1 MHSYELIISPEK
13 SLNLRLTSRSTV
25 ALEQKLGMSPIS
37 ALMENQQ
44 VPRLET
50 AITILHGCAQALNH
64 GITLDK
70 TYDIYDEYVDC
81 GGTLMDLI
89 MALVE
94 VFKISGFFKEPPK
107 AEEPVEAQEPVEA

>member
-44 VPRLET
+44 VPKLET

-64 GITLDK
+64 GVTQEK
-70 TYDIYDEYVDC
+70 VYDLYDEYVDC

-89 MALVE
+89 MCLVE
-94 VFKISGFFKEPPK
+94 VFKISGFFKEAP
-107 AEEPVEAQEPVEA
+107 AAEAQEPAQEAAQE